1 MIARSGGIYR
11 RRSAALFDE
20 NVRIEARQI
29 LGDQRP
35 VFANTDPCRLVVDE
49 PAANQRIAIAK
60 LRQRVKRLHDGAFF
74 PVRAFYCLYH
84 FAIFNDRRGRRLA

>member
-29 LGDQRP
+29 TGDQRP
-35 VFANTDPCRLVVDE
+35 VFANTDPAGWSLMSQLPISV
-49 PAANQRIAIAK
+49 
-60 LRQRVKRLHDGAFF
+60 
-74 PVRAFYCLYH
+74 
-84 FAIFNDRRGRRLA
+84 

>member
-29 LGDQRP
+29 R
-35 VFANTDPCRLVVDE
+35 VISARSS
-49 PAANQRIAIAK
+49 RIPILQA
-60 LRQRVKRLHDGAFF
+60 
-74 PVRAFYCLYH
+74 
-84 FAIFNDRRGRRLA
+84 GR